1 MDENKSLTVRRKTV
15 SDLLIK
21 FKGQIEMALP
31 KHITPDRLIRTALT
45 SFSKNPKLL
54 ECSPESLLG
63 CVIQSAQ
70 LGLMPDGILGEAH
83 LIPFW
88 NSKKGAFE
96 CQFIPGYKGLVSLA
110 FRSGQVSTFQGR
122 VVYDSDF
129 FEYEYGIDDKLI
141 HRPSGKMGTVT
152 HAYAVL
158 KYSNG
163 GRMFEVMTVDEIN
176 YIRDTSANYKT
187 AKKYGTEAQSVWQTY
202 YEAMAIKTVIRK
214 LSKLAPLSPEF
225 QKAVSLDEQAEV
237 IGTPQKLHYDLL
249 ELPEVSEE
257 MKQPIENEIQEE
269 LVEWNEEKEK
279 QKKEEI
285 ENKKNKTEQTVLKG
299 VKK

>member
-1 MDENKSLTVRRKTV
+1 MDDNKSLTVKRKTV

-31 KHITPDRLIRTALT
+31 THITGDRLIRTALT

-141 HRPSGKMGTVT
+141 HRPSGKMGMVT

-158 KYSNG
+158 KYANG

-176 YIRDTSANYKT
+176 YIRDTSANYKQ
-187 AKKYGTEAQSVWQTY
+187 AKKSGTEAFSVWNTY

-225 QKAVSLDEQAEV
+225 QRAVSLDEQAEV

-249 ELPEVSEE
+249 ELPEVSDE

-285 ENKKNKTEQTVLKG
+285 ESKKNKTEQTVLKG